1 MHVTFFLQL
10 FFSYSFIKI
19 FFFVHNT
26 RDSYFFQLIVNF
38 YCISSSRL
46 WICVALSWTK
56 ARNSVLFRQ
65 FFVRILRI
73 LKNGEVFLDWF
84 LIENW
89 ILNEYLGFGK
99 WKGWNLYS
107 RGFKRYPN
115 GSKRLQEIPKRFFP
129 KVKIEFSISKPQT
142 LSR

>member
-46 WICVALSWTK
+46 WICVALSWTI

-84 LIENW
+84 LKENW
-89 ILNEYLGFGK
+89 IWTNILGYGK
-99 WKGWNLYS
+99 WEGYNLDPKG
-107 RGFKRYPN
+107 F
-115 GSKRLQEIPKRFFP
+115 KRLQEIPKRFFRRWKSNFP
-129 KVKIEFSISKPQT
+129 FPSLKRSRVKQF
-142 LSR
+142 